1 MPSCVSTNTQL
12 LTYDIYTCRCHARCS
27 ITSLSTKTPQH
38 TRQHPLI
45 SAIGPTGTRPPS
57 QSAAMSLAFLP
68 YLASRGQHA
77 HTRGLRQVIFL
88 PVSDIV
94 IIFPTSRLIV
104 SMPNRRDFIHPHTTR
119 LFSLYRSY
127 HGHLDAVDKYLVV
140 GGKWYLLGKNG
151 GSINWS
157 LEALPSPAAQW
168 SVQPL
173 RSWANEEDRT
183 NRRLE

>member
-1 MPSCVSTNTQL
+1 MSRSMQHHISVDENATAHP
-12 LTYDIYTCRCHARCS
+12 A
-27 ITSLSTKTPQH
+27 TPPNL
-38 TRQHPLI
+38 RYWPDWHP
-45 SAIGPTGTRPPS
+45 T
-57 QSAAMSLAFLP
+57 SAAMSLAFLP

-183 NRRLE
+183 NRRL